1 MAVLGAVGCIY
12 CWTLQ
17 EDIDCIHLD
26 LEGCFGSNPLEGQG
40 S

>member
-1 MAVLGAVGCIY
+1 MAVLGAVDYIY
-12 CWTLQ
+12 CRTLQ

-26 LEGCFGSNPLEGQG
+26 LEGCLGGNHVEGQG